1 MSIRLNC
8 IACRTAFVTSDDQV
22 GRRVT
27 CPKCGAEQLAP
38 ATAVHVPAA
47 PAGAGASAK
56 AMAPTPE
63 SSVFVPTD
71 PPRRPGRLRKIG
83 LGVALVVLV
92 AAVGVAVSWPA
103 LRRWWHPIPPDP
115 VAVAAGAYLQ
125 ALVDGDA
132 EAARR
137 LGTIDEPPAIRS
149 FRDVRRLPE
158 GDRTI
163 KGSFA
168 PIAALH
174 ARIDEKFEYDPAI
187 GRFKV
192 RDPLGPAAETLDALH
207 DAKAKAEQDA
217 IYKKM
222 ASGDPDDIFDAA
234 EGLGGAL
241 AKMAE
246 GVLAPKKLVPTYKQL
261 VVEAKPP
268 LPPDEEALA
277 LDYAAHR
284 EAWDALLKRPFP
296 TLKADGP
303 FLFDR
308 AEVTAT
314 VRDRLASLGDPP
326 TGLRLTLVRFR
337 LEGIDTGWKVISAR
351 RPGAPPEAPA
361 ESAPAARPGPE
372 PSSTP
377 GRSPGEVAP

>member
-1 MSIRLNC
+1 MSIRLKC
-8 IACRTAFVTSDDQV
+8 RACRTTFVTADDRV

-27 CPKCGAEQLAP
+27 CPKCGVEQVAP
-38 ATAVHVPAA
+38 ATALHVPEAPAAA
-47 PAGAGASAK
+47 PAPAAA
-56 AMAPTPE
+56 A
-63 SSVFVPTD
+63 SVFVAAD
-71 PPRRPGRLRKIG
+71 APRRPGRLRRLG
-83 LGVALVVLV
+83 LGLPLLIVV
-92 AAVGVAVSWPA
+92 AAIGVAVAWPS
-103 LRRWWHPIPPDP
+103 LRRWWNPIPPDP
-115 VAVAAGAYLQ
+115 VEVVAGAYLR
-125 ALVDGDA
+125 ALADGDP
-132 EAARR
+132 EAAHR

-149 FRDVRRLPE
+149 FAGVHRLP
-158 GDRTI
+158 DRDRSI

-168 PIAALH
+168 PLAAFH

-222 ASGDPDDIFDAA
+222 ASGNPDDVFDAA

-246 GVLAPKKLVPTYKQL
+246 GVLAPRKLVPTYKQL
-261 VVEAKPP
+261 VAEAKPP
-268 LPPDEEALA
+268 LPADEAELA

-308 AEVTAT
+308 AEVTARA
-314 VRDRLASLGDPP
+314 RDRLASSGDPS
-326 TGLRLTLVRFR
+326 TELRLTLVRFR
-337 LEGIDTGWKVISAR
+337 LEGIDTGWRVTSAR
-351 RPGAPPEAPA
+351 RPSAQPEPTSVPAPAPPATGPA
-361 ESAPAARPGPE
+361 N
-372 PSSTP
+372 
-377 GRSPGEVAP
+377 RSPGESAP